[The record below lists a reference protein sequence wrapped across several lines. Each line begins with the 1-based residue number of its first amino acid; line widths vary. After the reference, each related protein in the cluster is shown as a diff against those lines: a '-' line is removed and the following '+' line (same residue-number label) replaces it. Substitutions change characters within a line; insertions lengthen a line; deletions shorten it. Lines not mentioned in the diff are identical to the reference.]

1 MTDKNKKTPQSSSSE
16 IGEKLGSGFIEAITE
31 EIETL
36 KKEGHPIYIE
46 RDGKVIDVGPELRAQ
61 KI

>member
-1 MTDKNKKTPQSSSSE
+1 MTKNPNNKNSSSSE
-16 IGEKLGSGFIEAITE
+16 IFEKVERGLTRAIAE

-46 RDGKVIDVGPELRAQ
+46 REGKVIDVGPELRAQ